1 MLKYDGIDYDLNS
14 LFQFEMLKKLIEAL
28 ARRQY
33 EIDRKLT
40 LITTNPNINTNNQYE
55 NMLLTNA
62 LQFNDDELNEDD
74 IKGRLSRIESKLQ
87 NITLLEQWIRSLD
100 KKFNEQD
107 NTLSA
112 LKSEITQLT
121 QRVDSGMTPSNPK
134 DKVDDN
140 SIKANETISN
150 ELNELKQSGKDDI
163 VALEEKIF
171 KKFNLLDTKLKQL
184 DEDINESKYSI
195 KTNVSSIDK
204 NASNIYDISKS
215 LGELKSNFENLLS
228 ANMTKFSTM
237 QRELEQHLQDATDK
251 LNQSNNDL
259 INQLKE
265 LEEQKRSAFE
275 AQFALL
281 AQKNTEAMNCIKES
295 NKKINDLESQIHKI
309 GDELGIENI
318 IKRITQLE
326 EQMKTCV
333 HVDDF
338 EIAKTELEN
347 IKTVQTALQ
356 EFKQQQCDTNDR
368 RYHDIF
374 TINKRLETFN
384 NMLLLLQS
392 ENSKHDKSRSIEIK
406 GGTAEVSFFNE
417 ALKGINIQLT
427 CLQKDC
433 DEFRRHFTDILPLMG
448 KLASIKDLKNL
459 EDVLKTML
467 DEYKLMASKR
477 FADKIETQ
485 KSLKLLDTQIKH
497 LIADYLKKN
506 DKGDNWLLAA
516 KPVGGY
522 KCASCESYLGE
533 LNNKWEYLPWNKYPT
548 RDFVDKSYRMG
559 NGFSRMLEKL
569 NLDVRKID
577 ELNVVNDNDV
587 SYEEGKD
594 AQRNSSEEKKKR
606 KHTQNLPK
614 LKTSQPFDYGNNN
627 EEDNLNKRVK
637 DIINHKEPCLVKIM
651 RKTKANIT
659 ASNNFNDGN
668 NNNNTNTIVCKTEN

>member
-107 NTLSA
+107 NTLNT
-112 LKSEITQLT
+112 LKNDITQLT
-121 QRVDSGMTPSNPK
+121 QRVDSGILPQNTK
-134 DKVDDN
+134 DKVDDD
-140 SIKANETISN
+140 KANETISN
-150 ELNELKQSGKDDI
+150 ELNQAGKDDL
-163 VALEEKIF
+163 VALEQKIF
-171 KKFNLLDTKLKQL
+171 KKFDLLDTKLKQL
-184 DEDINESKYSI
+184 DDDINESKYSI
-195 KTNVSSIDK
+195 KTNVNSIDK

-237 QRELEQHLQDATDK
+237 QRELEQHLQDAIDK

-275 AQFALL
+275 TQFALL

-295 NKKINDLESQIHKI
+295 NKKINDLESSIHKI

-384 NMLLLLQS
+384 NMLLLLQT

-506 DKGDNWLLAA
+506 DKGDNWMLAA

-594 AQRNSSEEKKKR
+594 AQRNSSEEKKRR
-606 KHTQNLPK
+606 KQIQNLPK
-614 LKTSQPFDYGNNN
+614 LKTSQPFDYGGSGNNGN

-668 NNNNTNTIVCKTEN
+668 NNNTNTIVCKTEN

>member
-40 LITTNPNINTNNQYE
+40 LITANPNINTNNQYE

-134 DKVDDN
+134 DKVDDS

-668 NNNNTNTIVCKTEN
+668 NNNTIVCKTEN

>member
-1 MLKYDGIDYDLNS
+1 
-14 LFQFEMLKKLIEAL
+14 
-28 ARRQY
+28 
-33 EIDRKLT
+33 
-40 LITTNPNINTNNQYE
+40 
-55 NMLLTNA
+55 
-62 LQFNDDELNEDD
+62 
-74 IKGRLSRIESKLQ
+74 
-87 NITLLEQWIRSLD
+87 
-100 KKFNEQD
+100 
-107 NTLSA
+107 
-112 LKSEITQLT
+112 
-121 QRVDSGMTPSNPK
+121 
-134 DKVDDN
+134 
-140 SIKANETISN
+140 
-150 ELNELKQSGKDDI
+150 
-163 VALEEKIF
+163 
-171 KKFNLLDTKLKQL
+171 
-184 DEDINESKYSI
+184 
-195 KTNVSSIDK
+195 
-204 NASNIYDISKS
+204 
-215 LGELKSNFENLLS
+215 
-228 ANMTKFSTM
+228 
-237 QRELEQHLQDATDK
+237 
-251 LNQSNNDL
+251 
-259 INQLKE
+259 
-265 LEEQKRSAFE
+265 
-275 AQFALL
+275 
-281 AQKNTEAMNCIKES
+281 
-295 NKKINDLESQIHKI
+295 
-309 GDELGIENI
+309 
-318 IKRITQLE
+318 
-326 EQMKTCV
+326 
-333 HVDDF
+333 
-338 EIAKTELEN
+338 
-347 IKTVQTALQ
+347 
-356 EFKQQQCDTNDR
+356 
-368 RYHDIF
+368 
-374 TINKRLETFN
+374 
-384 NMLLLLQS
+384 MLLLLQT
-392 ENSKHDKSRSIEIK
+392 ENSKHDKSRSIELK

-668 NNNNTNTIVCKTEN
+668 NNNTIVCKTEN

>member
-40 LITTNPNINTNNQYE
+40 LITANPNINTNNQYE

-121 QRVDSGMTPSNPK
+121 QRVDSGMTPPNPK
-134 DKVDDN
+134 DKVDDS

-668 NNNNTNTIVCKTEN
+668 NNNTIVCKTEN

>member
-40 LITTNPNINTNNQYE
+40 LITANPNINTNNQYE

-112 LKSEITQLT
+112 LQNEITQLT
-121 QRVDSGMTPSNPK
+121 QRVDSGMTPPNPK

-668 NNNNTNTIVCKTEN
+668 HNNNTNTIVCKTEN

>member
-40 LITTNPNINTNNQYE
+40 LITANPNINTNNQYE

-112 LKSEITQLT
+112 LQNEITQLT

-134 DKVDDN
+134 DKVDD

-333 HVDDF
+333 HIDDF
-338 EIAKTELEN
+338 EIAKTELES

-384 NMLLLLQS
+384 NMLLLLQT
-392 ENSKHDKSRSIEIK
+392 ENSKHDKSRSIELK

-506 DKGDNWLLAA
+506 DKGDNWMLAA

>member
-40 LITTNPNINTNNQYE
+40 LITANPNINTNNQYE

>member
-121 QRVDSGMTPSNPK
+121 QRVDSGMTPPNPK

>member
-33 EIDRKLT
+33 EIDKKLT

-100 KKFNEQD
+100 KKYNEQD

-112 LKSEITQLT
+112 LKNDITQLT
-121 QRVDSGMTPSNPK
+121 QRVDSGITPPNTK
-134 DKVDDN
+134 DKVDDD
-140 SIKANETISN
+140 KANETISN

-163 VALEEKIF
+163 VALEQKIF

-184 DEDINESKYSI
+184 DDDIKESKYSI

-275 AQFALL
+275 TQFALL

-333 HVDDF
+333 HIDDF
-338 EIAKTELEN
+338 EIAKTELES

-384 NMLLLLQS
+384 NMLLLLQT
-392 ENSKHDKSRSIEIK
+392 ENSKHDKSRSIELK

-506 DKGDNWLLAA
+506 DKGDNWMLAA

-606 KHTQNLPK
+606 KQTQNLPK

>member
-107 NTLSA
+107 NTLNT
-112 LKSEITQLT
+112 LKNDITQLT
-121 QRVDSGMTPSNPK
+121 QRVDSGILPQNTK
-134 DKVDDN
+134 DKVDDD
-140 SIKANETISN
+140 KANETISN
-150 ELNELKQSGKDDI
+150 ELNQAGKDDL
-163 VALEEKIF
+163 VALEQKIF
-171 KKFNLLDTKLKQL
+171 KKFDLLDTKLKQL
-184 DEDINESKYSI
+184 DDDINESKYSI
-195 KTNVSSIDK
+195 KTNVNSIDK

-275 AQFALL
+275 TQFALL

-295 NKKINDLESQIHKI
+295 NKKINDLESSIHKI

-318 IKRITQLE
+318 IKRITQSE

-338 EIAKTELEN
+338 EIVKTELEN

-384 NMLLLLQS
+384 NMLLLLQT

-506 DKGDNWLLAA
+506 DKGDNWMLAA

-594 AQRNSSEEKKKR
+594 AQRNSSEEKKRR
-606 KHTQNLPK
+606 KQIQNLPK
-614 LKTSQPFDYGNNN
+614 LKTSQPFDYGGSGNNGN

-668 NNNNTNTIVCKTEN
+668 NNNTNTIVCKTEN

>member
-40 LITTNPNINTNNQYE
+40 LITSNPNINTNNQYE

-107 NTLSA
+107 NTLNT
-112 LKSEITQLT
+112 LKNDITQLT
-121 QRVDSGMTPSNPK
+121 QRVDSGILPQNTK
-134 DKVDDN
+134 DKVDDD
-140 SIKANETISN
+140 KANETISN
-150 ELNELKQSGKDDI
+150 ELNQAGKDDL
-163 VALEEKIF
+163 VALEQKIF
-171 KKFNLLDTKLKQL
+171 KKFDLLDTKLKQL
-184 DEDINESKYSI
+184 DDDINESKYSI
-195 KTNVSSIDK
+195 KTNVNSIDK

-275 AQFALL
+275 TQFALL

-295 NKKINDLESQIHKI
+295 NKKINDLESSIHKI

-384 NMLLLLQS
+384 NMLLLLQT

-506 DKGDNWLLAA
+506 DKGDNWMLAA

-594 AQRNSSEEKKKR
+594 AQRNSSEEKKRR
-606 KHTQNLPK
+606 KQIQNLPK
-614 LKTSQPFDYGNNN
+614 LKTSQPFDYGGSGNNGN

-668 NNNNTNTIVCKTEN
+668 NNNTNTIVCKTEN

>member
-1 MLKYDGIDYDLNS
+1 MLKYEGIDYDLNS

-40 LITTNPNINTNNQYE
+40 LITTNPNTNNQFE

-62 LQFNDDELNEDD
+62 LLQQGDDDELNEDD
-74 IKGRLSRIESKLQ
+74 IKGRLSRVESKFQ
-87 NITLLEQWIRSLD
+87 NITLLEQWMRSLD
-100 KKFNEQD
+100 KKFQEQD
-107 NTLSA
+107 TTLA
-112 LKSEITQLT
+112 TLKNDVSQLT
-121 QRVDSGMTPSNPK
+121 QRVNSGDISPKPEDNK
-134 DKVDDN
+134 DKVEDD
-140 SIKANETISN
+140 KANETLSN
-150 ELNELKQSGKDDI
+150 ELNELKHSGREGI
-163 VALEEKIF
+163 VALEKKMF

-184 DEDINESKYSI
+184 DDDIKESKYSI
-195 KTNVSSIDK
+195 KTNGTSIDK

-228 ANMTKFSTM
+228 ANTTKFSTM

-281 AQKNTEAMNCIKES
+281 AQKNSEAMNLIKES

-326 EQMKTCV
+326 EEMKMKV
-333 HVDDF
+333 HNDDF
-338 EIAKTELEN
+338 EVVKTELDN
-347 IKTVQTALQ
+347 IKTIQSALQ

-384 NMLLLLQS
+384 NMLLLLQT

-406 GGTAEVSFFNE
+406 GGADASFFNE

-427 CLQKDC
+427 VLQKDC

-467 DEYKLMASKR
+467 DEYKLMSSKR

-506 DKGDNWLLAA
+506 DKGDNWMLAA

-577 ELNVVNDNDV
+577 DLNVINDNDV

-594 AQRNSSEEKKKR
+594 AQRNSSEERKR
-606 KHTQNLPK
+606 RKQTQNLPK
-614 LKTSQPFDYGNNN
+614 LKTSQPFDYGGNGNNN
-627 EEDNLNKRVK
+627 EEDSLNKRVK

-659 ASNNFNDGN
+659 ASNNFNEGN
-668 NNNNTNTIVCKTEN
+668 NTIICKTET

>member
-107 NTLSA
+107 NTLNT
-112 LKSEITQLT
+112 LKNDITQLT
-121 QRVDSGMTPSNPK
+121 QRVDSGILPQNTK
-134 DKVDDN
+134 DKVDDD
-140 SIKANETISN
+140 KANETISN
-150 ELNELKQSGKDDI
+150 ELNQAGKDDL
-163 VALEEKIF
+163 VALEQKIF
-171 KKFNLLDTKLKQL
+171 KKFDLLDTKLKQL
-184 DEDINESKYSI
+184 DDDINESKYSI
-195 KTNVSSIDK
+195 KTNVNSIDK

-275 AQFALL
+275 TQFALL

-295 NKKINDLESQIHKI
+295 NKKINDLESSIHKI

-384 NMLLLLQS
+384 NMLLLLQT

-506 DKGDNWLLAA
+506 DKGDNWMLAA

-594 AQRNSSEEKKKR
+594 AQRNSSEEKKRR
-606 KHTQNLPK
+606 KQIQNLPK
-614 LKTSQPFDYGNNN
+614 LKTSQPFDYGGSGNNGN

-668 NNNNTNTIVCKTEN
+668 NNNTNTIVCKTEN